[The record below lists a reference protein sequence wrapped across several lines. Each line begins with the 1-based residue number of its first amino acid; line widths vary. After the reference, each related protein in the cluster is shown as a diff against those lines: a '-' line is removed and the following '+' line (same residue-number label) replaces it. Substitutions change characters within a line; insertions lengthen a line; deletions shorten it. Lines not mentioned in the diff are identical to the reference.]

1 MRLSPTLSG
10 DERGHAGGE
19 RGDDETRPDE
29 HAARLSLRS
38 LRSQSGVNALRSLD
52 PPTTRLCHAVRLDL
66 DALFDLLMLIAGVV
80 AGGVASVAGFGIG
93 SLLTPVFVTTQVATQ
108 VAVAAVS
115 IPHVVGTAAR
125 FWLLRGQVDRR
136 LLVQFGLTSAAGGLT
151 GALLQTRTGSAGLT
165 ILLGGLLL
173 FVAASELTGLSKRM
187 RFRGAAAWIA
197 GAVSG
202 LLGGMVG
209 NQGGIRSAAMLGI
222 DVPRQA
228 FVGTATAVALIVD
241 GARLPVYLATSGD
254 ELLALWPTIVFATIG
269 VVCGT
274 LFGHRVLVRIPEE
287 KFRPIVAILL
297 AILGAAMLFVGLT
310 R

>member
-1 MRLSPTLSG
+1 VPLHLN
-10 DERGHAGGE
+10 
-19 RGDDETRPDE
+19 
-29 HAARLSLRS
+29 
-38 LRSQSGVNALRSLD
+38 V
-52 PPTTRLCHAVRLDL
+52 
-66 DALFDLLMLIAGVV
+66 LFNLLIVIAGIA

-93 SLLTPVFVTTQVATQ
+93 SLLTPVFVTQVATQ

-125 FWLLRGQVDRR
+125 LWLLRGQIDRH
-136 LLVQFGLTSAAGGLT
+136 LLVRFGLTSAAGGLT
-151 GALLQTRTGSAGLT
+151 GALLQARTSSAGLT
-165 ILLGGLLL
+165 IVFGSLLL

-197 GAVSG
+197 GALSG
-202 LLGGMVG
+202 LLGGLVG
-209 NQGGIRSAAMLGI
+209 NQGGIRSAAMLGV

-287 KFRPIVAILL
+287 KFRPTVAILL
-297 AILGAAMLFVGLT
+297 AILGATMLFVGLT

>member
-1 MRLSPTLSG
+1 MQCRYTW
-10 DERGHAGGE
+10 
-19 RGDDETRPDE
+19 
-29 HAARLSLRS
+29 SLF
-38 LRSQSGVNALRSLD
+38 N
-52 PPTTRLCHAVRLDL
+52 
-66 DALFDLLMLIAGVV
+66 LLILIAGVA

-93 SLLTPVFVTTQVATQ
+93 SLLTPVFVTQVATQ

-165 ILLGGLLL
+165 ILFGALLL
-173 FVAASELTGLSKRM
+173 FVSASELTGLSKRM

-197 GAVSG
+197 GALSG

-254 ELLALWPTIVFATIG
+254 ELRALWPTIVFATIG

-274 LFGHRVLVRIPEE
+274 LFGHRALVRIPEE
-287 KFRPIVAILL
+287 KFRPTVAVLL
-297 AILGAAMLFVGLT
+297 AILGAAMLFVGL
-310 R
+310 RGQ

>member
-1 MRLSPTLSG
+1 MNELWY
-10 DERGHAGGE
+10 
-19 RGDDETRPDE
+19 
-29 HAARLSLRS
+29 AA
-38 LRSQSGVNALRSLD
+38 
-52 PPTTRLCHAVRLDL
+52 
-66 DALFDLLMLIAGVV
+66 VV
-80 AGGVASVAGFGIG
+80 AGSIVAGAVASVAGFGIG
-93 SLLTPVFVTTQVATQ
+93 SLLTPVFVTQVATQ
-108 VAVAAVS
+108 IAVAAVS

-136 LLVQFGLTSAAGGLT
+136 LLVRFGLTSAAGGLT

-165 ILLGGLLL
+165 ILFGALLL
-173 FVAASELTGLSKRM
+173 FVSASELTGLSKRM

-197 GAVSG
+197 GALSG

-222 DVPRQA
+222 EVPRQA

-254 ELLALWPTIVFATIG
+254 ELVALWPTIGFATIG

-287 KFRPIVAILL
+287 KFRPTVAVLL
-297 AILGAAMLFVGLT
+297 AVLGASMLIIGL
-310 R
+310 RGV